1 MKKLLLIACLLNCI
15 TAKAQD
21 IIPLYPG
28 KIPGNLPC
36 TIQET
41 GKPGESTSNVTQP
54 TLAVFRAAK
63 PDQFKGAVLIIPGG
77 GYQHLAMGHEGY
89 DIAKAFNA
97 IGITAFVLKYRLP
110 NNSSCFENKTL
121 VPLMDAEQAM
131 ATIRKNAQQ
140 WAIDTA
146 NIGII
151 GFSAGGHLAA
161 TLITKYGDKLIDDKD
176 INLRPDWAVL
186 SYAVISMDDSITHA
200 GSKKNLLGEKADR
213 KFSDLY
219 SADLNVS
226 AATPPSFI
234 FHAQDD
240 KVVPVSN
247 SLRFYAALV
256 KHKVAAE
263 LHIFQ
268 NGGHGFGLN
277 NKTTQESWF
286 NDLTSWLNSN
296 HKLNYLT
303 LIKR

>member
-1 MKKLLLIACLLNCI
+1 
-15 TAKAQD
+15 
-21 IIPLYPG
+21 
-28 KIPGNLPC
+28 
-36 TIQET
+36 
-41 GKPGESTSNVTQP
+41 
-54 TLAVFRAAK
+54 
-63 PDQFKGAVLIIPGG
+63 
-77 GYQHLAMGHEGY
+77 
-89 DIAKAFNA
+89 
-97 IGITAFVLKYRLP
+97 
-110 NNSSCFENKTL
+110 
-121 VPLMDAEQAM
+121 MDAEQAM

-140 WAIDTA
+140 WNIATS
-146 NIGII
+146 NIGVI

-161 TLITKYGDKLIDDKD
+161 TLITKYREKLIDDKD

-186 SYAVISMDDSITHA
+186 SYAVISMDDSIAHA
-200 GSKKNLLGEKADR
+200 GSKKNLLGEKADQ
-213 KFSDLY
+213 KLSDLY

-226 AATPPSFI
+226 ANTPPSFI

-256 KHKVAAE
+256 KQKVAAE